1 MTRSDKTP
9 EEEVVDH
16 IVDTFEKNTEPS
28 PNRKDVAYRKGSPAE
43 EEPHRVHYLTSK
55 MRHSNIH
62 ELVVE
67 EGRKNLMTQ
76 TSGSLLASVILQR

>member
-9 EEEVVDH
+9 EEVVDH

-28 PNRKDVAYRKGSPAE
+28 PNRKDVVYRKGSPAE
-43 EEPHRVHYLTSK
+43 EEPHRVHYLK
-55 MRHSNIH
+55 MRHSNMH

-67 EGRKNLMTQ
+67 EGRKNLMT
-76 TSGSLLASVILQR
+76 

>member
-9 EEEVVDH
+9 EEVVDH

-28 PNRKDVAYRKGSPAE
+28 PNRRYVVYRKGSPAE
-43 EEPHRVHYLTSK
+43 EEPHHVHYLK
-55 MRHSNIH
+55 MRHSNMHMH

-67 EGRKNLMTQ
+67 KGRKNLITQ
-76 TSGSLLASVILQR
+76 TSGSLLASDILQR

>member
-9 EEEVVDH
+9 EEVVDH
-16 IVDTFEKNTEPS
+16 IVDNFEKNTEPS
-28 PNRKDVAYRKGSPAE
+28 PNRKDVVYRKGSPAE
-43 EEPHRVHYLTSK
+43 EEPHRVHYLK
-55 MRHSNIH
+55 MRHSNMH

-76 TSGSLLASVILQR
+76 TSGSLLASDILQR